1 VNLNQQIVMVN
12 IGPSQRVVVS
22 HMTHLFCALPQIAQ
36 EPPLNLDAVRKQQQ
50 PIQTVLRTVLIA
62 FALWKDSYIGS
73 HQDRVAYRRK
83 VNHFHIIRVRLQTA
97 VQNCLG
103 YTLAK
108 FWLESQDR
116 MIEQKEMVSLGQNA
130 HPMMGL

>member
-1 VNLNQQIVMVN
+1 MVH
-12 IGPSQRVVVS
+12 IGPSQRVAVP
-22 HMTHLFCALPQIAQ
+22 HMTYLFRAWPQIAQ
-36 EPPLNLDAVRKQQQ
+36 EPPLNFDAVRKQQQ
-50 PIQTVLRTVLIA
+50 AIQAVLRKVLIS
-62 FALWKDSYIGS
+62 FALWKDPYVGS

-83 VNHFHIIRVRLQTA
+83 VNHFHIVRIRFQTL

-116 MIEQKEMVSLGQNA
+116 VIEQKEMVSLGQNA
-130 HPMMGL
+130 HPMM

>member
-1 VNLNQQIVMVN
+1 MRYFNTFDSN
-12 IGPSQRVVVS
+12 
-22 HMTHLFCALPQIAQ
+22 T
-36 EPPLNLDAVRKQQQ
+36 
-50 PIQTVLRTVLIA
+50 

-73 HQDRVAYRRK
+73 HQDRVTYRRK